1 MTKAET
7 RLAAQRTKLKIR
19 KGDRVMIISG
29 KDRGQVG
36 FIERVLTKAHRVI
49 VLQENQENPDFPLPL
64 NAGIRH
70 RKARTQAE
78 KSAREKFPA
87 PIHVSN
93 VMVLDPKSDSPSRL
107 GRRREGDKVVRFA
120 KKSGTAIQDQ
130 QVMPEKER

>member
-1 MTKAET
+1 MTKAEI
-7 RLAAQRTKLKIR
+7 RQAAQRLKLKVR
-19 KGDRVMIISG
+19 KGDRIMIISG

-36 FIERVLTKAHRVI
+36 FIERVLTKAQRVI

-87 PIHVSN
+87 PIHISN
-93 VMVLDPKSDSPSRL
+93 VMVLDPKTETPSRL
-107 GRRREGDKVVRFA
+107 GRRIEGEKMVRYA
-120 KKSGTAIQDQ
+120 KKSGTAVQDQ
-130 QVMPEKER
+130 QVMGDKER